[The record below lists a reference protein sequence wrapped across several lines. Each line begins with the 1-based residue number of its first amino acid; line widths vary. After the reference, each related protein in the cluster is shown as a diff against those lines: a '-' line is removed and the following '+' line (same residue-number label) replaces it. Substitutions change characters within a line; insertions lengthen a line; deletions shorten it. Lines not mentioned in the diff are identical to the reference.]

1 MKKIKLLLIVGHAN
15 DIFIYNYA
23 KWLKLS
29 VDIEIDVFQMF
40 FDTKQSFDNKYYDS
54 LTTAKGY
61 QLPLPKGRG
70 LIDSIVRGECL
81 KKYLRGRHYDIIH
94 SQWVVAPVVLQKD
107 IKKHCDKFILSF
119 WGGEFDKQTILG
131 SSWLYCKLLNSMS
144 CNVDCIINSV
154 NGRECI
160 LRHLPSFRGIYRNAS
175 LGSSPLEALYNL
187 MEKESKDEA
196 KKRYNFP
203 TEKTVVLIGYS
214 GKPIHRQR
222 EIIQTLHD
230 YPQLKEKIHILAPMT
245 RGASDEFIECIENDL
260 SDLNFSYTI
269 ISGRFLSD
277 VEMARLRI
285 ATDVALQLS
294 EWDSFSRSIIECLC
308 AKSVLIYG
316 DWLGYENHMAS
327 SGFAGIEAKSVEDG
341 INKLEEVVD
350 NISSY
355 KDMTDSNYIN
365 GKHQAIWS
373 ECIIDWVNA
382 YQELL
387 KS

>member
-29 VDIEIDVFQMF
+29 MDIEIDIFQMSD
-40 FDTKQSFDNKYYDS
+40 DTKQSFDNKYYDS
-54 LTTAKGY
+54 VTSAKGY

-70 LIDSIVRGECL
+70 LIDSIVRGICL
-81 KKYLRGRHYDIIH
+81 KTYLREKHYDIIH

-107 IKKHCDKFILSF
+107 IKKHCDILILTF
-119 WGGEFDKQTILG
+119 WGGEFNKQTILG
-131 SSWLYCKLLNSMS
+131 SSWLYCKLLNNMS
-144 CNVDCIINSV
+144 CNVDCIINSA
-154 NGRECI
+154 NGREGI
-160 LRHLPSFRGIYRNAS
+160 LRHLPSFRGIYRSAS
-175 LGSSPLEALYNL
+175 LGSAPLEAIYNL
-187 MEKESKDEA
+187 METESKDDA
-196 KKRYNFP
+196 KRGYDMP
-203 TEKTVVLIGYS
+203 TEKIVVLIGYS

-222 EIIQTLHD
+222 EIIQTLHN

-245 RGASDEFIECIENDL
+245 RGASNNYIESMKKDL
-260 SDLNFSYTI
+260 CGLGASYTI

-277 VEMARLRI
+277 VEIARLRI

-294 EWDSFSRSIIECLC
+294 EWDGFSRSIIECLC

-316 DWLGYENHMAS
+316 DWLGYENHMAP

-341 INKLEEVVD
+341 VNKLEEVVN

-355 KDMTDSNYIN
+355 KDMTDRNYIN
-365 GKHQAIWS
+365 GRHQAIWS
-373 ECIIDWVNA
+373 ECIVDWVNA
-382 YQELL
+382 YQDLL
-387 KS
+387 K